1 LQLFV
6 EGGVYKMKIVK
17 NLPNIF
23 KVFFSKVTSRQV
35 KLNGCFTMSSRMT
48 IQKKILS
55 GFIAVIILVVLM
67 NSFTY
72 YQIGA
77 LNVASQETTKQN
89 LFKIELAEELAID
102 VANEAVAMRRFNFTG
117 NLTDVATFDD
127 YRKYGDDKINKLESV
142 LASEQTRT
150 ILAALKNEKNTFDR
164 IAAQSIAAKR
174 TNDIEQVTL
183 YMQQAG
189 TPSENAIAA
198 TQALTRAVKE
208 NIAEEEKQSTQK
220 ATSVQLLLIIVSF
233 LVVLLVVFVSI
244 YISRGIARSTHLIT
258 QAAAEIAGGNFTLT
272 DIVVTSTDEIGQL
285 GHSFNRMK
293 ANLRELIQKTANSA
307 VKVGVSSEQLTAS
320 ASHSAQAANQVAAAT
335 TNVAQGAE
343 QQLAT
348 VHETSAAVQQMMA
361 SVQRIAVSAQ
371 SVAVRSTKATETAK
385 TGGQAAEKAVKQIVQ
400 LENTVNT
407 TAQVITKLG
416 LQSQQIGQIVATISG
431 IAGQTNLLALNAA
444 IEAARAGEQGRGF
457 AVVAEEVKKLAEQS
471 QDAAKKVAALIGE
484 IQGDTDKAVKAMAT
498 GTNEVKAGAE
508 VVNST
513 GRAFQDLEVLV
524 VEVSNQI
531 KEISTAI
538 QEMAGGSQQIVS
550 SVNRINDLSR
560 KATEEAQTV
569 SAATQEQSASIEE
582 IAASSQDLAAMAQ
595 DLQAAVSKFR
605 Y

>member
-1 LQLFV
+1 MTMI
-6 EGGVYKMKIVK
+6 KK
-17 NLPNIF
+17 LPSIF
-23 KVFFSKVTSRQV
+23 KLLFSKLARRSV
-35 KLNGCFTMSSRMT
+35 KLPGYFTVSGHMT

-55 GFIAVIILVVLM
+55 GFIAVIVLVVLM
-67 NSFTY
+67 NGFTY
-72 YQIGA
+72 YEVGV
-77 LNVASQETTKQN
+77 LNLASQETTKQN

-117 NLTDVATFDD
+117 NLADVATFEDF
-127 YRKYGDDKINKLESV
+127 RKYGDDKISKLESI
-142 LASEQTRT
+142 LTSEQTHT
-150 ILAALKNEKNTFDR
+150 ILASLKTEKKTFDT
-164 IAAQSIAAKR
+164 IATQSIAAKR
-174 TNDIEQVTL
+174 ADNIEQVTL

-189 TPSENAIAA
+189 TPSENTIAA
-198 TQALTRAVKE
+198 TQGLIKAVKE

-220 ATSVQLLLIIVSF
+220 ANEVQLLLVIVSF
-233 LVVLLVVFVSI
+233 LVVLLVVVVSI
-244 YISRGIARSTHLIT
+244 YISRGIARSANLIT
-258 QAAAEIAGGNFTLT
+258 KAAAEIAGGNFTVT

-293 ANLRELIQKTANSA
+293 AHLRELIQKTAGSA
-307 VKVGVSSEQLTAS
+307 AKVGVSSEQLTAS
-320 ASHSAQAANQVAAAT
+320 ANHSAQAANQVAAAT

-361 SVQRIAVSAQ
+361 SVQRIAASAQ

-385 TGGQAAEKAVKQIVQ
+385 TGGQAAEQAVKQMVQ
-400 LENTVNT
+400 LEHTVNT
-407 TAQVITKLG
+407 TAQVIAKLG

-513 GRAFQDLEVLV
+513 GKAFQDLEVLV

-550 SVNRINDLSR
+550 SVNKINDLSR
-560 KATEEAQTV
+560 KATEATQTV

-595 DLQAAVSKFR
+595 DLQAVVSKFR